1 MILSEESLEGLGAR
15 ISSTQA
21 CICWGEANTVS
32 LFISISCC
40 RNWKKKRLKKYQSP
54 DPDVYL
60 CTLCFLLCFLVYFC
74 FNKAKRISPSSQ
86 SCRGVP
92 EVPGCSRGSRPPP
105 GPAAPVGAQP
115 ALSQHSGG
123 SCAGVS
129 LVAAQTIGSP
139 QRQHVGDK
147 EHAAVGLAG
156 ALWYGKLNETRGANG
171 AGVEGL
177 CDWRAWHHLNLLP
190 EKPRGAL
197 CLASEK
203 NEVKPEQ
210 RASCTVHKQ
219 VNTKWIGPGE
229 AGEGAYHLCR
239 GVMESHFV
247 VVCAELA
254 RSLPRP
260 AGCPGLCRGGWE
272 ELGSLQPSNPGL
284 CLQPLG
290 TGSCR
295 SRY

>member
-1 MILSEESLEGLGAR
+1 M
-15 ISSTQA
+15 
-21 CICWGEANTVS
+21 
-32 LFISISCC
+32 
-40 RNWKKKRLKKYQSP
+40 
-54 DPDVYL
+54 
-60 CTLCFLLCFLVYFC
+60 
-74 FNKAKRISPSSQ
+74 
-86 SCRGVP
+86 
-92 EVPGCSRGSRPPP
+92 
-105 GPAAPVGAQP
+105 
-115 ALSQHSGG
+115 
-123 SCAGVS
+123 
-129 LVAAQTIGSP
+129 
-139 QRQHVGDK
+139 GDK

-156 ALWYGKLNETRGANG
+156 ALSYGKLNETRGANG

-229 AGEGAYHLCR
+229 AGEGAHHLYH
-239 GVMESHFV
+239 GVMESHV

-254 RSLPRP
+254 RSLPHP
-260 AGCPGLCRGGWE
+260 AGCPGGAREAGKSWAPCSHLTQ
-272 ELGSLQPSNPGL
+272 GSLQPP
-284 CLQPLG
+284 G